1 MEIILKKD
9 VEGVGFK
16 DDIVSVKN
24 GFGRNFLIPN
34 GSAILATPSAK
45 KVLAE
50 NIKQQVVKDKK
61 VIDDANKLAKKINS
75 LEIKIKAKV
84 GEGVKLFGSV
94 NNINVQKELAESGVE
109 IDKKSIMISGN
120 NIKQTGKYTAK
131 IRLHREVIFDFP
143 FEGKKKILR
152 VLFLGLSCASCFS
165 QECRLCCS
173 K

>member
-16 DDIVSVKN
+16 DDIITVKN

-34 GSAILATPSAK
+34 GSAILATPTAK
-45 KVLAE
+45 KILAE

-61 VIDDANKLAKKINS
+61 IIDDANKMEKKIS
-75 LEIKIKAKV
+75 ALELKIKGKV

-94 NNINVQKELAESGVE
+94 NNINVQKELSENGIE
-109 IDKKSIMISGN
+109 IDKKSIIISGN
-120 NIKQTGKYTAK
+120 NIKQLGKYSAK

-143 FEGKKKILR
+143 FEVVAEKK
-152 VLFLGLSCASCFS
+152 
-165 QECRLCCS
+165 
-173 K
+173 

>member
-16 DDIVSVKN
+16 DDIVTVKN

-50 NIKQQVVKDKK
+50 NIKQQAVKDKK

-143 FEGKKKILR
+143 FEVVPEKK
-152 VLFLGLSCASCFS
+152 
-165 QECRLCCS
+165 
-173 K
+173 

>member
-16 DDIVSVKN
+16 DDIVTVKN

-61 VIDDANKLAKKINS
+61 IIDDANKLAKKINS

-94 NNINVQKELAESGVE
+94 NNINVQKELAERGVE

-143 FEGKKKILR
+143 FEVVSEKK
-152 VLFLGLSCASCFS
+152 
-165 QECRLCCS
+165 
-173 K
+173 

>member
-16 DDIVSVKN
+16 DDIVTVKN

-75 LEIKIKAKV
+75 LELKIKAKV

-143 FEGKKKILR
+143 FEVVPEKK
-152 VLFLGLSCASCFS
+152 
-165 QECRLCCS
+165 
-173 K
+173 

>member
-16 DDIVSVKN
+16 DDIITVKN

-34 GSAILATPSAK
+34 GSAILATPTAK
-45 KVLAE
+45 KILAE

-61 VIDDANKLAKKINS
+61 IIDDANKMEKKIS
-75 LEIKIKAKV
+75 ALELKIKAKV

-94 NNINVQKELAESGVE
+94 NNINVQKELSENGVE
-109 IDKKSIMISGN
+109 IDKKSIIISGN
-120 NIKQTGKYTAK
+120 NIKQLGKYSAK

-143 FEGKKKILR
+143 FEVVAEKK
-152 VLFLGLSCASCFS
+152 
-165 QECRLCCS
+165 
-173 K
+173 

>member
-16 DDIVSVKN
+16 DDIVTVKN

-45 KVLAE
+45 EVLAE
-50 NIKQQVVKDKK
+50 NIRQQAVKDKK
-61 VIDDANKLAKKINS
+61 VIDDANKLAKKISS
-75 LEIKIKAKV
+75 LEIKIKAKA

-94 NNINVQKELAESGVE
+94 NNTNVQKELAENGVE

-120 NIKQTGKYTAK
+120 NIKQIGKYISK
-131 IRLHREVIFDFP
+131 IRLHREVIIDFP
-143 FEGKKKILR
+143 FEVVSEKK
-152 VLFLGLSCASCFS
+152 
-165 QECRLCCS
+165 
-173 K
+173 

>member
-16 DDIVSVKN
+16 DDIVTVKN

-109 IDKKSIMISGN
+109 IDKNSIMISGN

-143 FEGKKKILR
+143 FEVVPEKK
-152 VLFLGLSCASCFS
+152 
-165 QECRLCCS
+165 
-173 K
+173 

>member
-16 DDIVSVKN
+16 DDIVTVKN

-94 NNINVQKELAESGVE
+94 NNINVQKELAESGIE
-109 IDKKSIMISGN
+109 IDKKSIIISGN

-143 FEGKKKILR
+143 FEVVPEKK
-152 VLFLGLSCASCFS
+152 
-165 QECRLCCS
+165 
-173 K
+173 

>member
-16 DDIVSVKN
+16 DDIVTVKN

-61 VIDDANKLAKKINS
+61 IIDDANKLAKKISS
-75 LEIKIKAKV
+75 LEIKGKSKV

-94 NNINVQKELAESGVE
+94 NNINVQKELADSGVE
-109 IDKKSIMISGN
+109 IDKKAIMISGN
-120 NIKQTGKYTAK
+120 NIKQVGKYTAK

-143 FEGKKKILR
+143 FEVVPEKK
-152 VLFLGLSCASCFS
+152 
-165 QECRLCCS
+165 
-173 K
+173 

>member
-16 DDIVSVKN
+16 DDIVTVKN

-75 LEIKIKAKV
+75 LEIKVKAKE

-109 IDKKSIMISGN
+109 IDKKAIMISGN
-120 NIKQTGKYTAK
+120 NIKQVGKYTAK

-143 FEGKKKILR
+143 FEVVPEKK
-152 VLFLGLSCASCFS
+152 
-165 QECRLCCS
+165 
-173 K
+173 

>member
-16 DDIVSVKN
+16 DDVVTVKN

-50 NIKQQVVKDKK
+50 NIKQQVVKEKK
-61 VIDDANKLAKKINS
+61 VIDDANKLAKKING
-75 LEIKIKAKV
+75 LELKVKAKA

-94 NNINVQKELAESGVE
+94 NNINVQKELAENGVE

-120 NIKQTGKYTAK
+120 NIKQIGKYIAK
-131 IRLHREVIFDFP
+131 IRLHREVIIDFP
-143 FEGKKKILR
+143 FEVVSEKK
-152 VLFLGLSCASCFS
+152 
-165 QECRLCCS
+165 
-173 K
+173 

>member
-16 DDIVSVKN
+16 DDIVTVKN

-94 NNINVQKELAESGVE
+94 NNINVQKELAESE
-109 IDKKSIMISGN
+109 DK
-120 NIKQTGKYTAK
+120 
-131 IRLHREVIFDFP
+131 
-143 FEGKKKILR
+143 
-152 VLFLGLSCASCFS
+152 
-165 QECRLCCS
+165 
-173 K
+173 

>member
-16 DDIVSVKN
+16 DDIVTVKN

-94 NNINVQKELAESGVE
+94 NNINVQKELAESGVD

-143 FEGKKKILR
+143 FEVVPEKK
-152 VLFLGLSCASCFS
+152 
-165 QECRLCCS
+165 
-173 K
+173 